1 VTGGELAAAAERNAT
16 AAIVNVELFL
26 FNGHFGRLNYRKN
39 IITLFKIHS
48 LD

>member
-1 VTGGELAAAAERNAT
+1 VNGGMLPQRKEGAI
-16 AAIVNVELFL
+16 AAITNGKLFL
-26 FNGHFGRLNYRKN
+26 FNGHFSRLNYRKN